1 MEQEGNK
8 KACLI
13 TSKYSAYNRLLLM
26 LLKEKSVKDGSWKNK
41 GTVSSGALEVKIQC
55 MKYKFHGGPSKYQGT
70 KLHSN

>member
-1 MEQEGNK
+1 
-8 KACLI
+8 
-13 TSKYSAYNRLLLM
+13 M

-41 GTVSSGALEVKIQC
+41 GIVSSGVLEVKIQC